1 MSKALGPPRS
11 PWPTGSAGAGDGSG
25 EEGRRD
31 RGGRTL
37 RVTFFGVRGSCPCS
51 GAGYLRYGGNT
62 SCVAITVGDEP
73 PIVLDLG
80 TGLRPL
86 GRELE
91 SRYGTESPIQ
101 MTALLTHLHWDHII
115 GLPFCTPL
123 LKAGT
128 RMDIYGPPQVGGTLH
143 DVIDRVV
150 IPPFFPVQVKE
161 LHGSIDFHEVEE
173 DVIAVGSAKVSVR
186 RVPHVGTTLGYRI
199 EADGAS
205 VAYVSDHQTPAD
217 HETVASSV
225 LELCDGADL
234 LIHDAQYTD
243 EEFAAK
249 STWGHSTVGYAVHV
263 AAEAGVRH
271 LALYHHDPDHTDDI
285 LDRLVDSALVAPGA
299 TLLDTVAAAAEGVT
313 VDLGRS

>member
-1 MSKALGPPRS
+1 
-11 PWPTGSAGAGDGSG
+11 
-25 EEGRRD
+25 
-31 RGGRTL
+31 
-37 RVTFFGVRGSCPCS
+37 VRGSCPCS
-51 GAGYLRYGGNT
+51 GAEYVRYGGNT
-62 SCVAITVGDEP
+62 SCVSITVGNEP

-91 SRYGTESPIQ
+91 ARQGTDTPIEI
-101 MTALLTHLHWDHII
+101 TALLTHLHWDHII

-128 RMDIYGPPQVGGTLH
+128 TMDVYGPPQVGGTLH

-150 IPPFFPVQVKE
+150 VPPFFPVQVKE

-173 DVIAVGSAKVSVR
+173 DVFAIGSAKIRVR

-205 VAYVSDHQTPAD
+205 VAYVSDHQTPTDRQA
-217 HETVASSV
+217 VAPSV

-243 EEFAAK
+243 DEFATK
-249 STWGHSTVGYAVHV
+249 SNWGHSTVEYAVHV
-263 AAEAGVRH
+263 AAEAGVHR
-271 LALYHHDPDHTDDI
+271 LSLYHHDPDHTDEI
-285 LDRLVDSALVAPGA
+285 LDSIAHLAAEAPGA
-299 TLLDTVAAAAEGVT
+299 SRLDAVSVAAEGTT
-313 VDLGRS
+313 VDLGEI

>member
-1 MSKALGPPRS
+1 
-11 PWPTGSAGAGDGSG
+11 
-25 EEGRRD
+25 
-31 RGGRTL
+31 
-37 RVTFFGVRGSCPCS
+37 
-51 GAGYLRYGGNT
+51 
-62 SCVAITVGDEP
+62 VGDEP

-91 SRYGTESPIQ
+91 SRYGTDAPIE

-128 RMDIYGPPQVGGTLH
+128 KMEVYGPPQDGGTLH
-143 DVIDRVV
+143 NVIDRVV

-173 DVIAVGSAKVSVR
+173 DVIAVGSAKIRVR

-217 HETVASSV
+217 RQAVAPSV

-234 LIHDAQYTD
+234 VIHDAQYTD
-243 EEFAAK
+243 EEFVTK

-263 AAEAGVRH
+263 AAEAGARR
-271 LALYHHDPDHTDDI
+271 LALYHHDPDHTDEI
-285 LDRLVDSALVAPGA
+285 LDRLVDTALKAPGA
-299 TLLDTVAAAAEGVT
+299 SRLESVAAAAEGAS
-313 VDLGRS
+313 VDLGQS

>member
-1 MSKALGPPRS
+1 VA
-11 PWPTGSAGAGDGSG
+11 
-25 EEGRRD
+25 
-31 RGGRTL
+31 
-37 RVTFFGVRGSCPCS
+37 VT
-51 GAGYLRYGGNT
+51 
-62 SCVAITVGDEP
+62 VANEP

-86 GRELE
+86 GTELE
-91 SRYGTESPIQ
+91 ARYGTGEPIE

-128 RMDIYGPPQVGGTLH
+128 RMEIYGPPQDGGTLH

-161 LHGSIDFHEVEE
+161 LHGSINFHEVQE
-173 DVIAVGSAKVSVR
+173 DDFAIGSAKIRVR
-186 RVPHVGTTLGYRI
+186 RVPHVGTTLGFRI
-199 EADGAS
+199 EAEGAS
-205 VAYVSDHQTPAD
+205 VAFVSDHQTPPD
-217 HETVASSV
+217 HATVSPSV

-243 EEFAAK
+243 EEFESK

-263 AAEAGVRH
+263 AAEAGARR
-271 LALYHHDPDHTDDI
+271 LALFHHDPEHTDEI
-285 LDRLVDSALVAPGA
+285 LDQLVVSAEKASGSSCLDSVS
-299 TLLDTVAAAAEGVT
+299 AAAEGST
-313 VDLGRS
+313 VDLGHR

>member
-1 MSKALGPPRS
+1 
-11 PWPTGSAGAGDGSG
+11 
-25 EEGRRD
+25 
-31 RGGRTL
+31 
-37 RVTFFGVRGSCPCS
+37 VC
-51 GAGYLRYGGNT
+51 
-62 SCVAITVGDEP
+62 ITVADEP

-86 GRELE
+86 GQDLE
-91 SRYGTESPIQ
+91 RRYGTDQPIA

-123 LKAGT
+123 LKSGT
-128 RMDIYGPPQVGGTLH
+128 RMDVYGPPQVGGTLH

-161 LHGSIDFHEVEE
+161 LHGSIDFHEVDEE
-173 DVIAVGSAKVSVR
+173 AFAIGSAKIRVR

-199 EADGAS
+199 EADGAA

-217 HETVASSV
+217 RQSVAPSV

-243 EEFAAK
+243 EEFATK

-263 AAEAGVRH
+263 AAEAGVRQ
-271 LALYHHDPDHTDDI
+271 LSLYHHDPDHNDDM
-285 LDRLVDSALVAPGA
+285 LDQVAEAAARAPGA
-299 TLLDTVAAAAEGVT
+299 TKLESISAAAEGVT
-313 VDLGRS
+313 VELGHS

>member
-1 MSKALGPPRS
+1 MGR
-11 PWPTGSAGAGDGSG
+11 
-25 EEGRRD
+25 EGRRD

-62 SCVAITVGDEP
+62 SCVCVTVGNEP

-86 GRELE
+86 GAALE
-91 SRYGTESPIQ
+91 ARDAAGASIE

-123 LKAGT
+123 LKSGT
-128 RMDIYGPPQVGGTLH
+128 RIEIYGPRQVGGTLH

-161 LHGSIDFHEVEE
+161 LHGSIDFHEVDEE
-173 DVIAVGSAKVSVR
+173 DFAIGSAKVKVR
-186 RVPHVGTTLGYRI
+186 QVPHVGSTLGFRI

-205 VAYVSDHQTPAD
+205 VAFVSDHQTPD
-217 HETVASSV
+217 DRRTVAPGV

-234 LIHDAQYTD
+234 VIHDGQYTD
-243 EEFAAK
+243 EEFVTK
-249 STWGHSTVGYAVHV
+249 STWGHSTIGYAVHV
-263 AAEAGVRH
+263 AAEAGARR
-271 LALYHHDPDHTDDI
+271 LALFHHDPDHTDDV
-285 LDRLVDSALVAPGA
+285 LDELVDKAADSSEASRLESV
-299 TLLDTVAAAAEGVT
+299 VAAAEGLT
-313 VDLGRS
+313 VELGRP

>member
-1 MSKALGPPRS
+1 MA
-11 PWPTGSAGAGDGSG
+11 
-25 EEGRRD
+25 
-31 RGGRTL
+31 
-37 RVTFFGVRGSCPCS
+37 V
-51 GAGYLRYGGNT
+51 
-62 SCVAITVGDEP
+62 TVGDEP

-91 SRYGTESPIQ
+91 SRHGSETPIE

-128 RMDIYGPPQVGGTLH
+128 RMDVYGPPQVGGTLH

-161 LHGSIDFHEVEE
+161 LHGSIDFHEVDE
-173 DVIAVGSAKVSVR
+173 DVLAIGSAKVVVR

-205 VAYVSDHQTPAD
+205 VAYVSDHQTPD
-217 HETVASSV
+217 DRQTVAPSV

-243 EEFAAK
+243 EEFLTK

-263 AAEAGVRH
+263 AAEAGVRR
-271 LALYHHDPDHTDDI
+271 LSLYHHDPDHTDEI
-285 LDRLVDSALVAPGA
+285 LDRIADSAAKAPGA
-299 TLLDTVAAAAEGVT
+299 DQLETVSAAAEGST
-313 VDLGRS
+313 VDLGHN